1 MINIYKVYQRL
12 VEQNLCIEEFDVV
25 NGTLQHGN
33 RVHLA
38 PTRDHALKDLEPVTD
53 SVPSFSGCHALWI
66 SGKPHS
72 SSSSFV
78 TFPHTFCLTCARIVD
93 IGLVL
98 AFLISLLAVPG
109 NL

>member
-12 VEQNLCIEEFDVV
+12 VEQNLCLEEFDVV

-53 SVPSFSGCHALWI
+53 SVPSFPCCHALWI

-72 SSSSFV
+72 SSSSTFV
-78 TFPHTFCLTCARIVD
+78 AFPHTLFLLIA
-93 IGLVL
+93 LVGVL
-98 AFLISLLAVPG
+98 G
-109 NL
+109 R